1 MQDTHCRPSSPR
13 VLGGAGR
20 YGFRMDDKLPADL
33 PFRAVEASTWGDFE
47 RLFES
52 RGGPSY
58 CWCMPY
64 RATPDENRRLDRATR
79 KAGMRA
85 RVMAG
90 APVGLLAYAGGEP
103 IGWCSIAP
111 RSTFPR
117 PNTSAVP
124 GAARADEPLIWS
136 LTCFFVPR
144 RFRGCGLA
152 SRLLRAAIAYA
163 REQGAAAVEA
173 YPVDPESPSYR
184 YGGFRPMFEAVGARE
199 LGPLGRRRHVVRIDL
214 AGEAAASERS
224 PSPPGQARDRL

>member
-1 MQDTHCRPSSPR
+1 
-13 VLGGAGR
+13 
-20 YGFRMDDKLPADL
+20 MDDQLPADL
-33 PFRAVEASTWGDFE
+33 TFRAVEASSWADFE

-64 RATPDENRRLDRATR
+64 RATPDENRRLDRETR

-90 APVGLLAYAGGEP
+90 VPVGLLAYAGGES

-124 GAARADEPLIWS
+124 GAARADDASVWS
-136 LTCFFVPR
+136 LTCFFVLR
-144 RFRGCGLA
+144 RFRSRGLA
-152 SRLLRAAIAYA
+152 SRLLRAAIDYA
-163 REQGAAAVEA
+163 REQGASAVEA
-173 YPVDPESPSYR
+173 YPVDPDSPSYR
-184 YGGFRPMFEAVGARE
+184 YGGLRPMFEAVGARE
-199 LGPLGRRRHVVRIDL
+199 LGPLGRRRHVVRIEL
-214 AGEAAASERS
+214 GGEAGASERS
-224 PSPPGQARDRL
+224 PSP

>member
-1 MQDTHCRPSSPR
+1 MQDTHFGLDSPR

-20 YGFRMDDKLPADL
+20 YGFRMDELPADL
-33 PFRAVEASTWGDFE
+33 TFRPVEASRWADFE

-64 RATPDENRRLDRATR
+64 RATADENRRLDRETR

-124 GAARADEPLIWS
+124 GAARAGDSLVWS

-173 YPVDPESPSYR
+173 YPVDPDSPSYR
-184 YGGFRPMFEAVGARE
+184 YGGFRPMFQAVGARE

-214 AGEAAASERS
+214 GGEAGASERS
-224 PSPPGQARDRL
+224 PSP

>member
-1 MQDTHCRPSSPR
+1 
-13 VLGGAGR
+13 
-20 YGFRMDDKLPADL
+20 
-33 PFRAVEASTWGDFE
+33 
-47 RLFES
+47 
-52 RGGPSY
+52 
-58 CWCMPY
+58 MPY

-111 RSTFPR
+111 RATFPR

-124 GAARADEPLIWS
+124 GAARADDASVWS

-163 REQGAAAVEA
+163 REQGA
-173 YPVDPESPSYR
+173 
-184 YGGFRPMFEAVGARE
+184 
-199 LGPLGRRRHVVRIDL
+199 LGRRRHVVRIDL
-214 AGEAAASERS
+214 AGEAGRQSSPRH
-224 PSPPGQARDRL
+224 PSPLTQPGEGTPAIGQPGTH